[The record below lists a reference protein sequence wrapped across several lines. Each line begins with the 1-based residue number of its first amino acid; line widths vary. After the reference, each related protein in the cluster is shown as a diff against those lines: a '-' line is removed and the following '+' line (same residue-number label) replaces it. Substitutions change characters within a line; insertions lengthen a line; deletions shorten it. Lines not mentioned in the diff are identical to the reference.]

1 MIRYVIALLI
11 VLVACFGL
19 QSLALRACG
28 GSTVKSE
35 SNYFSS
41 IARIQTES
49 RKKADVMLLGSSLT
63 GRLADRGGKNDHVAN
78 LGCDGG
84 SAVVILRAIDSGL
97 LPAAP
102 LLVIETNTLGY
113 GVEDRG
119 SDIAKAI
126 DSSWFKLGNRL
137 PNISSTAR
145 PSAFFYSWLMARKK
159 TEATSLGETLPV
171 TTHPV
176 RLIPNPDQAL
186 DPGEEKLTKELT
198 GILSRLSQKGS
209 RILLV
214 QFPAGNLNDTIL
226 KNMPTAL
233 AAHSGFPYWD
243 LNIGLAPD
251 AVHYTDG
258 RHLDA
263 ASARKLMN
271 TLLGERITP

>member
-1 MIRYVIALLI
+1 MIRYVITFLV
-11 VLVACFGL
+11 VLGICFTG

-63 GRLADRGGKNDHVAN
+63 GRLADRGGKHDHVAN

-84 SAVVILRAIDSGL
+84 SAVVTLRAIDKGL
-97 LPAAP
+97 LPSAP
-102 LLVIETNTLGY
+102 LLIIETNTLGF

-126 DSSWFKLGNRL
+126 DSSWFKLGNQL
-137 PNISSTAR
+137 PNVSATAR

-159 TEATSLGETLPV
+159 TEDTLGSETLPV
-171 TTHPV
+171 TGRPV
-176 RLIPNPDQAL
+176 RLTDDPGQTL
-186 DPGEEKLTKELT
+186 DPGEKKLTEELT
-198 GILSRLSQKGS
+198 AILTRLSQKGS

-214 QFPAGNLNDTIL
+214 QFPAGNLNDAIL

-233 AAHSGFPYWD
+233 AAHSGFSYWD

-251 AVHYTDG
+251 AVQYTDG

-271 TLLGERITP
+271 TLLSKRITP

>member
-1 MIRYVIALLI
+1 MIRYVIAFLI
-11 VLVACFGL
+11 VLGTCFTV

-49 RKKADVMLLGSSLT
+49 RKKADIMLLGSSLT
-63 GRLADRGGKNDHVAN
+63 GRLADRGGKHDHVAN

-84 SAVVILRAIDSGL
+84 SAVVTLRAIDSGL

-102 LLVIETNTLGY
+102 LLIIETNTLGY

-119 SDIAKAI
+119 SDIARAI
-126 DSSWFKLGNRL
+126 DSSWFRLGNRV
-137 PNISSTAR
+137 PNVSSTAR

-159 TEATSLGETLPV
+159 TEDTPLRETLPV
-171 TTHPV
+171 TGHPV
-176 RLIPNPDQAL
+176 RLAPS
-186 DPGEEKLTKELT
+186 PGQTLTAGEKKLTEELT
-198 GILSRLSQKGS
+198 SILSRLSQKGS
-209 RILLV
+209 RILLI
-214 QFPAGNLNDTIL
+214 QFPAGNLDDAIL

-233 AAHSGFPYWD
+233 ATHSGFPYWD
-243 LNIGLAPD
+243 LNIGLPPD
-251 AVHYTDG
+251 AVQYTDG